1 MVIDNHS
8 ILLATRRW
16 IDQLVVGLDLC
27 PFAEASIARDGLRMT
42 VCPATDPTGL
52 SAALIDELQF
62 LQTPAGEPFDSS
74 LLIHPQT
81 QRNFAE
87 YNDYLDRCDE
97 ILEEHRLVGEF
108 QIASFHPQYRFAGSR
123 EHDAGNY
130 TNRSPYPMLHVLREA
145 SVTRAIE
152 QHPDPESIPATN
164 IRRLENLGE
173 PALVVLLAACRSAGD
188 R

>member
-1 MVIDNHS
+1 MNEHS

-16 IDQLVVGLDLC
+16 IDQVVVGLDLC

-42 VCPATDPTGL
+42 VCPATDAEEL
-52 SAALIDELQF
+52 SAALIDELRL
-62 LQTPAGEPFDSS
+62 LQTPVGQPFDSS
-74 LLIHPQT
+74 LLIHPGT
-81 QRNFAE
+81 LRDFAH

-97 ILEEHRLVGEF
+97 ILVKHAWVGEF

-123 EHDAGNY
+123 EHDPGNY

-145 SVTRAIE
+145 SVSRAIE

-173 PALVVLLAACRSAGD
+173 PALKALLAACKSADDG
-188 R
+188 